1 MDCKTFAE
9 SVDVV
14 SLPWAAVETN
24 IARTG
29 RGVVGTEQGDL
40 VYTAG
45 GLFGVLTNSKTMTV
59 FGETITESYAKVDFA
74 KNKIRTTAF
83 YDASIAALAAGD
95 AVNFAT
101 ATGLLTAAAVANG
114 IVKAG
119 IFLGV
124 DNGVM
129 SFMLV

>member
-24 IARTG
+24 ILRAG

-59 FGETITESYAKVDFA
+59 NGETITESYAKVDFA

-83 YDASIAALAAGD
+83 YDKNNVPAAAGN

-101 ATGLLTAAAVANG
+101 ATGLLTSAAVTTG